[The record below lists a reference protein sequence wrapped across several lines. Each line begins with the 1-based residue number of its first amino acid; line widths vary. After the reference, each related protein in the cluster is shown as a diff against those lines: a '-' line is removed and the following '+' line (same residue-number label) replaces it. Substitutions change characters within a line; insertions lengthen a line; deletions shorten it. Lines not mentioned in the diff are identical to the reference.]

1 LSRDERAKRKTQE
14 VLNELS
20 AIEERCVRR
29 KARMEGEA
37 PYAGFAFA
45 FWRVSK

>member
-1 LSRDERAKRKTQE
+1 
-14 VLNELS
+14 LNELS
-20 AIEERCVRR
+20 AIESAVRR

-45 FWRVSK
+45 F